1 MTTNAG
7 HQSGGSSDNFQQWRR
22 AVMHKKPKGKLMII
36 GGNEKSDDDMTVLE
50 AIAKEIRQKRHPLL
64 LVTVAT
70 YSPDGTPNEYI
81 KIFQDL
87 GVKQVDVLDIRSRDE
102 AYEEANVKKVED
114 ACAIFFTGG
123 DQLRITSQ
131 IGDSLVY
138 RTMLERYIDGCLIVG
153 TSAGAAAMPNTMIN
167 GGPSDE
173 SNRISSL
180 SMAPGLG
187 LIDGVVI
194 DSHFAE
200 RGRMGRLLGAV
211 AQNPK
216 NIGLGIDEGTAIL
229 VEHGEH
235 FSVIGPGAVYVVDG
249 TGISYSSLSE
259 KSAEGV
265 VTIYDVKVHVMG
277 EGESFDLL
285 ERRPVQRAELHAE
298 VSANGSGS

>member
-1 MTTNAG
+1 
-7 HQSGGSSDNFQQWRR
+7 
-22 AVMHKKPKGKLMII
+22 MHKKPKGKLMII
-36 GGNEKSDDDMTVLE
+36 GGGEKGDGDMRVLE
-50 AIAKEIRQKRHPLL
+50 VLAKEIHRKRRPLL
-64 LVTVAT
+64 LVTAAT
-70 YSPDGTPNEYI
+70 YSPEGAANEYVQ
-81 KIFQDL
+81 IFKDL
-87 GVKQVDVLDIRSRDE
+87 GIKQIDELYIPTRDD
-102 AYEEANVKKVED
+102 AYQEVNVEKVEN
-114 ACAIFFTGG
+114 ASAIFFTGG

-138 RTMLERYIDGCLIVG
+138 RALLERYLDGCMIAG
-153 TSAGAAAMPNTMIN
+153 TSAGAAAMPETMIN

-173 SNRISSL
+173 SNPISSL

-187 LIDGVVI
+187 LINGVI
-194 DSHFAE
+194 IASHVAE

-216 NIGLGIDEGTAIL
+216 NIGLGIDESTAIL
-229 VEHGEH
+229 VEHGEQ
-235 FSVIGPGAVYVVDG
+235 FSVIGPGGVYVVDG

-285 ERRPVQRAELHAE
+285 ERRPVKRAELYAE
-298 VSANGSGS
+298 VSANGSGSQ

>member
-1 MTTNAG
+1 
-7 HQSGGSSDNFQQWRR
+7 
-22 AVMHKKPKGKLMII
+22 MHKKPKGKLMII
-36 GGNEKSDDDMTVLE
+36 GGGEKGDGDMRVLE
-50 AIAKEIRQKRHPLL
+50 VLAKEIHRKRRPLL
-64 LVTVAT
+64 LVTAAT
-70 YSPDGTPNEYI
+70 YSPEGAANEYVQ
-81 KIFQDL
+81 IFKDL
-87 GVKQVDVLDIRSRDE
+87 GIKQIDELYIPTRDD
-102 AYEEANVKKVED
+102 AYQEVNVEKVEN
-114 ACAIFFTGG
+114 ASAIFFTGG

-138 RTMLERYIDGCLIVG
+138 RALLERYLDGCMIAG
-153 TSAGAAAMPNTMIN
+153 TSAGAAAMPETMIN

-173 SNRISSL
+173 SNRVSSL

-216 NIGLGIDEGTAIL
+216 NIGLGIDESTAIL
-229 VEHGEH
+229 VEHGEQ
-235 FSVIGPGAVYVVDG
+235 FSVIGPGGVYVVDG
-249 TGISYSSLSE
+249 TGISFSSLSE

-285 ERRPVQRAELHAE
+285 ERRPVKRAELYAE
-298 VSANGSGS
+298 VSANGSGSS